1 MKKTNSIIIGLVI
14 IVLILFVALI
24 ILITNKDNES
34 VNNIVNGIVLGTT
47 NTIDENTIVQSPEE
61 IESLKNTISATGN
74 TDIYQVEEDNNGKRY
89 LQIKQDVQFDVDLA
103 SIIKNAKPE
112 ETEIN
117 DLIRKLPND
126 NGIWISEQS
135 REAFSNLLKSNNIN
149 NFNISNEG
157 YLQINSVSEN
167 SDLLNKLINMINSD
181 KLYIINMTGL
191 AYQRDYISGKIVE
204 YPFED
209 MDPYQ
214 VIEPFQKDNKIILE
228 VTSNK
233 MGKLSEN
240 EILDTIT
247 SY

>member
-1 MKKTNSIIIGLVI
+1 MII
-14 IVLILFVALI
+14 
-24 ILITNKDNES
+24 
-34 VNNIVNGIVLGTT
+34 
-47 NTIDENTIVQSPEE
+47 
-61 IESLKNTISATGN
+61 TGN
-74 TDIYQVEEDNNGKRY
+74 QSCIRRYNKEYSNN
-89 LQIKQDVQFDVDLA
+89 
-103 SIIKNAKPE
+103 
-112 ETEIN
+112 
-117 DLIRKLPND
+117 
-126 NGIWISEQS
+126 
-135 REAFSNLLKSNNIN
+135 KSNNIN

-191 AYQRDYISGKIVE
+191 AYQRDYISGEIVE